1 MEGSR
6 LGSVE
11 DRLEDKGLKLS
22 RELRSC
28 SVWWME
34 SVEDVAWCV
43 VCEVWVR
50 RVRSVAAVERD
61 AVTWGGAGL
70 GPGLRVTERRSC
82 GDTVHSG

>member
-34 SVEDVAWCV
+34 SVEDEAWCV
-43 VCEVWVR
+43 LCVVWVT
-50 RVRSVAAVERD
+50 RVRSVAAFER
-61 AVTWGGAGL
+61 VTVTCGGAGL
-70 GPGLRVTERRSC
+70 WPGLRVTERRSC
-82 GDTVHSG
+82 GDRVKSG

>member
-34 SVEDVAWCV
+34 SVEDEAWCV
-43 VCEVWVR
+43 LCEVWVT
-50 RVRSVAAVERD
+50 RVRSVAAVERVT
-61 AVTWGGAGL
+61 VTWGGAGL

-82 GDTVHSG
+82 GDRVKSG

>member
-22 RELRSC
+22 RELWSC

-43 VCEVWVR
+43 VCEVWVT
-50 RVRSVAAVERD
+50 RVRSVAAVERV

>member
-22 RELRSC
+22 RELWSC

-43 VCEVWVR
+43 VCEVWVT

-82 GDTVHSG
+82 GDTVKSG